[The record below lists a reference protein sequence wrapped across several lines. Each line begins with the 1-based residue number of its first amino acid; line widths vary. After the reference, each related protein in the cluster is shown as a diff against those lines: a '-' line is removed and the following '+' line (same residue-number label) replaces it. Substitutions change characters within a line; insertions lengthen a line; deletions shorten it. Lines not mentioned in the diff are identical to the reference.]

1 MDIRCP
7 PHTLQIFSEC
17 FMCLLGCLPGNFGS
31 HPCSWHLE
39 QQNSLKTRLAPF
51 SYKQTW
57 GKRREEPHSFTTC
70 ISSIFKQ
77 MMLIYETFKHN
88 LLFLFSFL
96 WWQDCASCKR
106 NICYWNNLKSKLC
119 IDYNEQPGTS
129 SYSKLLATRCG
140 WPVKMN
146 SWMSTEL
153 TMHWVHYL
161 IWKASRTAAKTRWE
175 CYRIGLTLVWEVWV
189 PDSAAESHHRESW
202 EKYPN
207 KSSNHRPKCAFCNS
221 YNPKLEHFNKIKDL
235 SPPKLN

>member
-1 MDIRCP
+1 MKPSNI
-7 PHTLQIFSEC
+7 IF
-17 FMCLLGCLPGNFGS
+17 FF
-31 HPCSWHLE
+31 
-39 QQNSLKTRLAPF
+39 
-51 SYKQTW
+51 
-57 GKRREEPHSFTTC
+57 
-70 ISSIFKQ
+70 
-77 MMLIYETFKHN
+77 
-88 LLFLFSFL
+88 LFLFW

-146 SWMSTEL
+146 SWMSKEL